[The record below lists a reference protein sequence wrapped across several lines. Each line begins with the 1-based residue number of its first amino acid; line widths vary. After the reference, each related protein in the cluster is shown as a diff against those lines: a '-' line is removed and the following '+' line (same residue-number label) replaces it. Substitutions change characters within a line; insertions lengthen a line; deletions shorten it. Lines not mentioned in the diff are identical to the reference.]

1 MSTPGE
7 EKLSLKTKIGFGSGD
22 IYGGGATLI
31 IGFMYLYFLT
41 DVIHLDPAMAGL
53 VVLISK
59 VWDAVSDPLMGMIS
73 DRTRSRWGRRR
84 PYMLF
89 GIPAIFLSFFV
100 MWFPVSFESESAR
113 FAFVVAGYMFFSTVN
128 TLVMIPYNA
137 LSSELTLDY
146 NERTSLQSFRMFFSA
161 SSSILCAL
169 LPLEIVKHFESSRR
183 GYIIMAI
190 FFGVLFALP
199 FIAVFLTTRERPVFS
214 EKSPHRIQFKETFLA
229 PFTIRSFLNVLF
241 MYLFAFVAMDMVNSI
256 VLYYM
261 TYYIGRGGLSNYV
274 LGVLLVFNVVS
285 LPLFSRIS
293 RRTSKRIGYII
304 AAAVWIVTLLFSFLF
319 KPGMPVIPIYLFA
332 AVLGIGVGGVIFMV
346 YAIFPD
352 MPDIDEIHS
361 GLRREGIYSG
371 LFTFMR
377 KLSSAI
383 GIFLIGQALSLAGY
397 RAPVEESVGGVIKM
411 VQQQQ
416 TDEFIMVLRVIFVAA
431 PLLFLSIAVV
441 NAVRYP
447 LTPAIH
453 SDLRDLLVKRRK
465 GGTLTEEEQQRFSEY
480 HRVLVTGNRRRHDTE

>member
-1 MSTPGE
+1 MSTPTE
-7 EKLSLKTKIGFGSGD
+7 EKVSLKTKIGFGSGD

-84 PYMLF
+84 PYLLF
-89 GIPAIFLSFFV
+89 GIPLIFLSFLV
-100 MWFPVSFESESAR
+100 MWYPVRFESESAR
-113 FAFVVAGYMFFSTVN
+113 FAFVVAGYLFFSTVN
-128 TLVMIPYNA
+128 TLIMIPYNA

-161 SSSILCAL
+161 ASSILCAL
-169 LPLEIVKHFESSRR
+169 VPLEIVKRFEDPHR
-183 GYIIMAI
+183 GYVMMAV

-199 FIAVFLTTRERPVFS
+199 FLAVFFTTRERPAFI
-214 EKSPHRIQFKETFLA
+214 EKSPTKINFKTTFVA
-229 PFTIRSFLNVLF
+229 PFTVRSFLNVLF

-274 LGVLLVFNVVS
+274 LGVLLVFNVAS
-285 LPLFSRIS
+285 LPLFGWIS
-293 RRTSKRIGYII
+293 RKTSKRIGYII
-304 AAAVWIVTLLFSFLF
+304 AAAIWIITLFFSFLF
-319 KPGMPVIPIYLFA
+319 KPGMPVIPIYIFA
-332 AVLGIGVGGVIFMV
+332 AVLGVGIGGVIFMV
-346 YAIFPD
+346 YATFPD
-352 MPDIDEIHS
+352 MPDIDELHS
-361 GLRREGIYSG
+361 GMRREGIYSG

-397 RAPVEESVGGVIKM
+397 KAPVEETVNGVTTM

-416 TDEFIMVLRVIFVAA
+416 TGEFILVLRVIFVAA
-431 PLLFLSIAVV
+431 PLIFLTFAVF

-453 SDLRDLLVKRRK
+453 GDLRDLLMKKRA
-465 GGTLTEEEQQRFSEY
+465 GGALSAEEQVRFDEY
-480 HRVLVTGNRRRHDTE
+480 HRVLVERKGGRRGH